1 MRPRSIGLVCLIV
14 VLGAG
19 LSGCGCVQQGM
30 KGEAA
35 PPPPAPTSL
44 ETTGSVTL
52 NIEFDTGKWD
62 IKPKYDNEIKQVADF
77 MKAHP
82 ETKVVIQGH
91 TDNVGTEAS
100 NIKLSQERADSVK
113 AYLVDKFGIASDRLR
128 AVGYGPNKP
137 IASNDTEEGRQKNR
151 RVEAVVEKRAQ

>member
-1 MRPRSIGLVCLIV
+1 MRARSIGLVCLILL
-14 VLGAG
+14 LGAG
-19 LSGCGCVQQGM
+19 LSGCGCVQEAV

-113 AYLVDKFGIASDRLR
+113 GYLVDKFGIASDRLR

-151 RVEAVVEKRAQ
+151 RVEAVVEKTAQ

>member
-1 MRPRSIGLVCLIV
+1 MRLRSIGLVCLV
-14 VLGAG
+14 LALGAL
-19 LSGCGCVQQGM
+19 LSGCGCVQQSV

-35 PPPPAPTSL
+35 PPPPTSAQL
-44 ETTGSVTL
+44 ETTGFVRL
-52 NIEFDTGKWD
+52 NIEFDTAKWD
-62 IKPKYDNEIKQVADF
+62 IKPKYDDELKQVADF

-82 ETKVVIQGH
+82 EKKLVIQGH

-113 AYLVDKFGIASDRLR
+113 AYLVDKFGIAGDRLH

-137 IASNDTEEGRQKNR
+137 IASNASEEGRQKNR
-151 RVEAVVEKRAQ
+151 RVEAVVEKTAQ